1 MISNNGEAR
10 MMGLDTGNDAA
21 DFEAG
26 IWLLALGAVHE
37 LQSILQAHPR
47 CANSHNCSGPT
58 LGR

>member
-26 IWLLALGAVHE
+26 IWLLALGA
-37 LQSILQAHPR
+37 L
-47 CANSHNCSGPT
+47 NSVFME
-58 LGR
+58 

>member
-1 MISNNGEAR
+1 

-37 LQSILQAHPR
+37 LQSILWSILEIKITNRH
-47 CANSHNCSGPT
+47 HLKVPT
-58 LGR
+58 LI

>member
-1 MISNNGEAR
+1 

-37 LQSILQAHPR
+37 LLYLFSD
-47 CANSHNCSGPT
+47 
-58 LGR
+58 